1 MQVHEHRVHEV
12 SKSNSEQENT
22 KGIARITATTT
33 EDKQALIE
41 SRSKGCTEICIVLKR

>member
-1 MQVHEHRVHEV
+1 MVMMYAM
-12 SKSNSEQENT
+12 ST
-22 KGIARITATTT
+22 GIARITATTT